1 MTKTLRTKQLQ
12 FVIIAMPKE
21 RRDIMEELEKIIF
34 DLLKNGYK
42 EQEIIN
48 TVRSQSAKLELPKIE
63 NLYKEI

>member
-12 FVIIAMPKE
+12 FAIIVMLRE